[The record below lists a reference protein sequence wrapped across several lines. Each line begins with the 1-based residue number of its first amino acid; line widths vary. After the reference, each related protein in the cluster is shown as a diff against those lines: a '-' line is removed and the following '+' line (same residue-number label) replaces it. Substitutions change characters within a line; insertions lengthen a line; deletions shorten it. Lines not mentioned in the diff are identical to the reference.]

1 MRRDGFTLME
11 LMVTM
16 ACAGIVALVA
26 FGAWKGFQGEYV
38 HLQKDYQAK
47 SGQLVQELIQIKK
60 RVVVDPDPNTIQ
72 TRF

>member
-1 MRRDGFTLME
+1 ME

-47 SGQLVQELIQIKK
+47 SGQLVQELIQIK
-60 RVVVDPDPNTIQ
+60 
-72 TRF
+72 